1 MPSITFIDAK
11 GLQTTVEAEAG
22 ESLMKTAIRNDIKGI
37 DADCGGLC
45 ACGTCH
51 VYVESSWLDRLA
63 APSDMER
70 DMVSFATEP
79 KETSRLACQIVL
91 DSSHEGLTVHLPEQ
105 QH

>member
-1 MPSITFIDAK
+1 MPTITFIDAK
-11 GLQTTVEAEAG
+11 GLQTIVQAEPG
-22 ESLMKTAIRNDIKGI
+22 ENLMKAAIRNNVKGI

-51 VYVESSWLDRLA
+51 VYIDRSWHDRLA
-63 APSDMER
+63 APSDMES
-70 DMVSFATEP
+70 DMVSFATDP

-91 DSSHEGLTVHLPEQ
+91 DPSLDGLVVNLPEQ

>member
-1 MPSITFIDAK
+1 MPTITFIDAN
-11 GLQTTVEAEAG
+11 GLQTAVEAEVG
-22 ESLMKTAIRNDIKGI
+22 ESLMKAAIRNDVRGI

-51 VYVESSWLDRLA
+51 VYIESPWRDGLT

-70 DMVSFATEP
+70 DLVSFTVEP
-79 KETSRLACQIVL
+79 RETSRLACQVVL
-91 DSSHEGLTVHLPEQ
+91 DASLEGMVVRLPDQ

>member
-1 MPSITFIDAK
+1 MPTITFIDAK
-11 GLQTTVEAEAG
+11 GLRTTVKAEAG
-22 ESLMKTAIRNDIKGI
+22 ESLMKAAIRHEIHGI

-51 VYVESSWLDRLA
+51 VYVDSPWLEGLA

-70 DMVSFATEP
+70 DLVSFTVEP
-79 KETSRLACQIVL
+79 RANSRLACQVVL
-91 DSSHEGLTVHLPEQ
+91 DASLDGLTVHLPEQ